1 MGLFHKAS
9 PVHLLVGMLT
19 SIPGEFA
26 AARRLLER
34 RFGSVESES
43 QLFPFDATHYYD
55 EEMGTPIRKQFL
67 SFARLIDPGDL
78 AAIKC
83 FTNELEAQRA
93 RERGGEPRRPVNLDP
108 GYLDAARLV
117 LATTKDR
124 SHRIYLGQGVY
135 AEVTLIYEKGAW
147 RPLPWTYPDYAA
159 PTYHAFLTELRGSY
173 LAKLRACG

>member
-43 QLFPFDATHYYD
+43 ALFPFDATHYYD
-55 EEMGTPIRKQFL
+55 EEMGTPIQKQFL

-78 AAIKC
+78 AVIKC

-93 RERGGEPRRPVNLDP
+93 RERGGEPSRPVNLDP

-159 PTYHAFLTELRGSY
+159 PTYHAFLAEVRRSY
-173 LAKLRACG
+173 LAKLGACG

>member
-1 MGLFHKAS
+1 VGLIPKPS
-9 PVHLLVGMLT
+9 PVQLLVGVLS
-19 SIPGEFA
+19 SIAEEFVG
-26 AARRLLER
+26 ARSLLER
-34 RFGSVESES
+34 RFGPVESES

-67 SFARLIDPGDL
+67 SFARLIEPGEL
-78 AAIKC
+78 AASKC

-124 SHRIYLGQGVY
+124 SHRIYLQRGIY

-147 RPLPWTYPDYAA
+147 RSLPWTYPDYAA
-159 PTYHAFLTELRGSY
+159 PTYHDFLTEIRQSF
-173 LAKLRACG
+173 LAKLQSTG